1 MLKDKPRASK
11 CGGGS
16 SKAAEVRTVLSG
28 ESPVFVGPGRNGR
41 DGRQR
46 CAVRLPWLW
55 PLSLPLVLLRQGN
68 S

>member
-1 MLKDKPRASK
+1 MLKDKPRASTE

-16 SKAAEVRTVLSG
+16 SKAAEVRTVPSG
-28 ESPVFVGPGRNGR
+28 ESPVFVGPGRNGG

-55 PLSLPLVLLRQGN
+55 LLSRPLLLLRQG
-68 S
+68 